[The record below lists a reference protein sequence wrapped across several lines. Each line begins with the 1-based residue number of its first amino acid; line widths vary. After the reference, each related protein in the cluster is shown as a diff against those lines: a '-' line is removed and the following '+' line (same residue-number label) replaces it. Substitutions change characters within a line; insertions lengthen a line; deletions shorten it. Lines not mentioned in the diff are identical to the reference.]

1 MDPLVVAASIAAGGA
16 VLTGAAGFG
25 ATALAIRSGRRN
37 LQRSLDAERERQ
49 LWDRRASAYVD
60 TLAHARRQEEVWENE
75 MRSIGA
81 AEGAERDR
89 LAALQGPTSF
99 EIEARLVAYGSTPFR
114 LAFAEWS
121 NRHTRLGQVY
131 GQWRQQFSG
140 PPAPFMRRPRE
151 LNSAFQAFKAATLD
165 LANVGNGELQ
175 AAPSNRP
182 RRGRVAPERW

>member
-1 MDPLVVAASIAAGGA
+1 MVLAASVAAGGA

-25 ATALAIRSGRRN
+25 ATALAIRAGRRN
-37 LQRSLDAERERQ
+37 LQRTLEAERERQ

-60 TLAHARRQEEVWENE
+60 TLAHARQQEDVWENE
-75 MRSIGA
+75 MSSIDA
-81 AEGAERDR
+81 VEGADRDR
-89 LAALQGPTSF
+89 VAALRGPSSF
-99 EIEARLVAYGSTPFR
+99 ELEARLVAYGSTPFR
-114 LAFAEWS
+114 LAFADWS
-121 NRHTRLGQVY
+121 ARHTRLGQVY

-175 AAPSNRP
+175 AAAPSNRP
-182 RRGRVAPERW
+182 RRNGIEP